1 MGLLYIRLILKA
13 TKYPKYF
20 QRKQIFLDSCV
31 KIRNRY
37 NERSEDMN
45 GQERRSAIVEYIRKS
60 ERPVSGTKL
69 ADVFSVSRQV
79 IVQDVALI
87 RAGGYD
93 ITSTNRGYVLNEVV
107 TVGRVFYVNHTDEQ
121 LEAEMC
127 AVVDMGGKV
136 VNVMVDHSVYGKM
149 EAELNVSSRLHVKTF
164 MDDIKSGK
172 SSPLKNITSDDHA
185 HLIEAESEEILN
197 LIEDKFKEIGILRE
211 V

>member
-1 MGLLYIRLILKA
+1 
-13 TKYPKYF
+13 
-20 QRKQIFLDSCV
+20 
-31 KIRNRY
+31 
-37 NERSEDMN
+37 MN

>member
-1 MGLLYIRLILKA
+1 
-13 TKYPKYF
+13 
-20 QRKQIFLDSCV
+20 
-31 KIRNRY
+31 
-37 NERSEDMN
+37 MN
-45 GQERRSAIVEYIRKS
+45 GQERRRLIVEYIRKS
-60 ERPVSGTKL
+60 EKPVSGTKL
-69 ADVFSVSRQV
+69 AEIFSVSRQV

-87 RAGGYD
+87 RAGGYE
-93 ITSTNRGYVLNEVV
+93 ITSTNRGYILVDSA
-107 TVGRVFYVNHTDEQ
+107 TAGRIFYVNHTDDE
-121 LEAEMC
+121 LEEELC

-185 HLIEAESEEILN
+185 HYIEAESEEILD
-197 LIEDKFKEIGILRE
+197 LIERRFRELGILRE